1 MAKISDKQTEE
12 LQRQVDKLSKKLAD
26 AQSSKPK
33 KTVKFNDDSKVPK
46 DTDDSGRLK
55 ELEEA
60 LEAAYSERSEILA
73 TCRKE
78 VDFHRTI
85 ASELEASIMEDF
97 EWKLH
102 EIEKDYNN
110 KLKQSKEKVDDQIKD
125 ACIGI
130 LREKDEEIH
139 KLQVQLRK
147 DMDEQLKKEKDEL
160 VKALQKINSG
170 NKDEAL
176 EIFKKD
182 LDQQFGQKSKK
193 WDEKRK
199 KYLKEIED
207 LKRIL
212 NEKEG
217 ENSQLSSS
225 KTKENDTILFEERRK
240 ADKMSQKFQ
249 EDHDNLR
256 DELNGEIS
264 RLKADYDEKI
274 EDYEE
279 RLEKALADKVEKMLV
294 LREEVEVEYAEK
306 MDDLRVMYRDE
317 MNNQVDTAEREKI
330 KMQSLESSLQE
341 SLKTKRQ
348 ECEEIKTKYA
358 EAKGQVDDLTRRLNN
373 QTEEVMRL
381 TQELESYEYED
392 AQS

>member
-1 MAKISDKQTEE
+1 
-12 LQRQVDKLSKKLAD
+12 
-26 AQSSKPK
+26 
-33 KTVKFNDDSKVPK
+33 
-46 DTDDSGRLK
+46 
-55 ELEEA
+55 
-60 LEAAYSERSEILA
+60 
-73 TCRKE
+73 
-78 VDFHRTI
+78 
-85 ASELEASIMEDF
+85 MEDF

>member
-1 MAKISDKQTEE
+1 
-12 LQRQVDKLSKKLAD
+12 
-26 AQSSKPK
+26 
-33 KTVKFNDDSKVPK
+33 
-46 DTDDSGRLK
+46 
-55 ELEEA
+55 
-60 LEAAYSERSEILA
+60 
-73 TCRKE
+73 
-78 VDFHRTI
+78 
-85 ASELEASIMEDF
+85 
-97 EWKLH
+97 
-102 EIEKDYNN
+102 
-110 KLKQSKEKVDDQIKD
+110 
-125 ACIGI
+125 
-130 LREKDEEIH
+130 
-139 KLQVQLRK
+139 
-147 DMDEQLKKEKDEL
+147 MDEQLKKEKDEL